1 MQKSLYNKYR
11 KSSQNLHSKQ
21 RLSMNSKDIK
31 DEELQFIDPLVDD
44 RVINMILSYDGYSP
58 AMRDGLTFTYINNPF
73 SRD

>member
-1 MQKSLYNKYR
+1 LTPFFPFFFFDPFFEISG
-11 KSSQNLHSKQ
+11 
-21 RLSMNSKDIK
+21 DIK